1 MAMRKRCVIS
11 SITGN
16 SQCFLLANFNVE
28 SWFGHLAVL
37 IRIMCINLEVDWQIG
52 DALQE
57 LFKEGIVTRGDLWIT
72 SKLWS
77 VLIQPSLL
85 S

>member
-1 MAMRKRCVIS
+1 
-11 SITGN
+11 
-16 SQCFLLANFNVE
+16 
-28 SWFGHLAVL
+28 
-37 IRIMCINLEVDWQIG
+37 MCINLEVDWQIG